1 MAELL
6 DVVNAFT
13 PPLKVAWVVWLA
25 WGVAQV
31 VWYRHERKPQVA
43 SARKPSAAHARKTL
57 VSRPSAPERMVTRLV
72 TPEPVLTHQAEP
84 HTPARVAPEPA
95 ADNVAEVAELDRFV
109 ADFEMNTRHRRGE
122 PHNGEPYNAQLGG

>member
-6 DVVNAFT
+6 DVVIAFT

-25 WGVAQV
+25 WGVGQV
-31 VWYRHERKPQVA
+31 VWFRHERKPQA
-43 SARKPSAAHARKTL
+43 SSTKKPSAPARKTFL
-57 VSRPSAPERMVTRLV
+57 SKPSAPERMVTRLV
-72 TPEPVLTHQAEP
+72 TPEQVITHQAEP
-84 HTPARVAPEPA
+84 AAPASVAPEPA

-122 PHNGEPYNAQLGG
+122 PHNGAPYNAHLGG

>member
-6 DVVNAFT
+6 DVLNAFT

-25 WGVAQV
+25 WGVGQV
-31 VWYRHERKPQVA
+31 VWYRHERKPRVA
-43 SARKPSAAHARKTL
+43 TTKKPSATRARKPF
-57 VSRPSAPERMVTRLV
+57 VSRPSTPERMGTRLV
-72 TPEPVLTHQAEP
+72 TPEQVITHKEPVAAAP
-84 HTPARVAPEPA
+84 VAPEPV

-122 PHNGEPYNAQLGG
+122 PHNGETYNAHLG

>member
-6 DVVNAFT
+6 DVLNAFT

-25 WGVAQV
+25 WGVGQV
-31 VWYRHERKPQVA
+31 VWYRHERKPRVA
-43 SARKPSAAHARKTL
+43 TTKKPSATRARKPF
-57 VSRPSAPERMVTRLV
+57 VSRPSTPERMGTRLV
-72 TPEPVLTHQAEP
+72 TPEQVITRKEPVAAAP
-84 HTPARVAPEPA
+84 VAPEPV

-122 PHNGEPYNAQLGG
+122 PHNGETYNAHLG